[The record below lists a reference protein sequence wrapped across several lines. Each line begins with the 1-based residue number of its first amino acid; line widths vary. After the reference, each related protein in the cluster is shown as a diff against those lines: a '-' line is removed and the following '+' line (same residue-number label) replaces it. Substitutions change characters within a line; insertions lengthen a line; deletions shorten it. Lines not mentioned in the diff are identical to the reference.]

1 MQRRVAS
8 RLTIWRFPYIVTR
21 YTMAPQVLQ
30 GIYSSQADLWSVG
43 VIAYTLLSST
53 KPFYHK
59 SKRCMV
65 DMIMRGKLYFDE
77 TVWKPISDDA
87 KDFVS
92 KLIVVDPKVRLDGP
106 KALLHSWIV
115 NREQVPNELP
125 SEELRALAGSLINFK
140 YTSQLKKLALTVIAH
155 RSTAKEILQ
164 LRKVF
169 DSFDTVKNGYLSYD
183 EFKEALERLNYGP
196 EQMDVIFSS
205 VVSLCVCLGY
215 YSSTS
220 KINSTRCFVWTGPR
234 PRQQDH
240 VHRVF
245 GRHD

>member
-1 MQRRVAS
+1 
-8 RLTIWRFPYIVTR
+8 
-21 YTMAPQVLQ
+21 MAPQVLQ
-30 GIYSSQADLWSVG
+30 GVYSSQADLWSVG

-65 DMIMRGKLYFDE
+65 DMIMHGKLYFDE

-87 KDFVS
+87 KDFVC
-92 KLIVVDPKVRLDGP
+92 KLIVVDPKVRLNGP
-106 KALLHSWIV
+106 QALLHPWIV
-115 NREQVPNELP
+115 NREQVSNELL
-125 SEELRALAGSLINFK
+125 SEELQALGGSLVNFK
-140 YTSQLKKLALTVIAH
+140 HTSQLKKLALTVIAH

-196 EQMDVIFSS
+196 DEMEAIFSS
-205 VVSLCVCLGY
+205 VVRVVCLVVVIASRARPISKGVLCVCV
-215 YSSTS
+215 
-220 KINSTRCFVWTGPR
+220 CVWTGPR
-234 PRQQDH
+234 SRQQDH
-240 VHRVF
+240 VHGVF